1 MVLPL
6 YLALTAA
13 EFAFC
18 SSFPEKIAWMACHF
32 SPYGTAISNLPPKL
46 PESSMVI
53 LNDRT
58 PIHGH
63 DPEEILCQL
72 KEMKS
77 SLLLLDFQ
85 RQQVAETKKLAEYL
99 LKYMDRP
106 VGVSHWYA
114 EGLDCPVF
122 VPPVPPDVPLGGYL
136 APWQGREIWLEAALG
151 GLTYTVTEEG
161 STPSPLLHLPE
172 NGLADTTLHCHYK
185 IEEFKNRVD
194 FHLYRTREDLDY
206 LLQDAKSH
214 GVTTAVGLYQE
225 LGNVKL

>member
-18 SSFPEKIAWMACHF
+18 SSFPEKMAWMACHF
-32 SPYGTAISNLPPKL
+32 SPYGTALSNLPPKL
-46 PESSMVI
+46 PEGSMVI

-63 DPEEILCQL
+63 DPAEILCQL
-72 KEMKS
+72 KGLEPA
-77 SLLLLDFQ
+77 LLLLDFQ
-85 RQQVAETKKLAEYL
+85 RQAVIESEKMVTYLAEN
-99 LKYMDRP
+99 MDCP
-106 VGVSHWYA
+106 VGVSHWYGD
-114 EGLDCPVF
+114 GLDCPVL
-122 VPPVPPDVPLGGYL
+122 VPPVPPDVPLGEYL
-136 APWQGREIWLEAALG
+136 TPWQGREIWLEAALG

-161 STPSPLLHLPE
+161 SNPSPLLHMPDS
-172 NGLADTTLHCHYK
+172 GLKDNALHCHYK
-185 IEEFKNRVD
+185 IEEFQNRVD